1 MNIFARLVLNLKL
14 HIDLYIHVFKYVLY
28 QQNIGIYRYSN
39 IYEIINNR
47 KLKRRWIPKVKN
59 NVHIPVF
66 SHLPQKNQYQYF
78 RIDSFMTNI
87 KFIHVLCV
95 VLET

>member
-1 MNIFARLVLNLKL
+1 MNIFAQLVLKIKL
-14 HIDLYIHVFKYVLY
+14 HIDLYIHVLKYVLY

-59 NVHIPVF
+59 NVHIF
-66 SHLPQKNQYQYF
+66 EMNANYF
-78 RIDSFMTNI
+78 LIYLKKINTSTS
-87 KFIHVLCV
+87 
-95 VLET
+95 E

>member
-1 MNIFARLVLNLKL
+1 MNIFAQLVLNLKL

-47 KLKRRWIPKVKN
+47 KLKIRWIPKVKN
-59 NVHIPVF
+59 NVHIF
-66 SHLPQKNQYQYF
+66 KMNAKYF
-78 RIDSFMTNI
+78 LIYLKKINTSI
-87 KFIHVLCV
+87 S
-95 VLET
+95 E

>member
-14 HIDLYIHVFKYVLY
+14 HIDLYIHVLKYVLY

-59 NVHIPVF
+59 NVHIF
-66 SHLPQKNQYQYF
+66 EMNANYF
-78 RIDSFMTNI
+78 LIYLKKINTSI
-87 KFIHVLCV
+87 S
-95 VLET
+95 E

>member
-1 MNIFARLVLNLKL
+1 MNIFAQLVLNLKL
-14 HIDLYIHVFKYVLY
+14 HIDLYIHVLKYVLY

-59 NVHIPVF
+59 NVHIF
-66 SHLPQKNQYQYF
+66 EMNAKYFLIYLKKNQYQYF

-87 KFIHVLCV
+87 KFKY
-95 VLET
+95 

>member
-14 HIDLYIHVFKYVLY
+14 HIDLYIHMFKYVLS
-28 QQNIGIYRYSN
+28 QPNFGIYRYSN

-59 NVHIPVF
+59 NVHIF
-66 SHLPQKNQYQYF
+66 EMNAKYF
-78 RIDSFMTNI
+78 LIYLKKINTSI
-87 KFIHVLCV
+87 S
-95 VLET
+95 E